1 MMASFICVH
10 SLSLCSQF
18 IYELTHSDAMAPTE
32 ETIRT
37 WLKTIGEKIGIALT
51 YTNRLSLVIV
61 NRARCLA
68 SKKFAGGRRRSSF
81 MQQSWTLKLRPD
93 EVSCSL
99 MLEENDSLRQQL
111 STLQQEKSSL
121 EQQVE
126 TLKCQNTALHISIHQ
141 QQEHSVPGPSK
152 PICEYSKS
160 YQRKLKRK

>member
-51 YTNRLSLVIV
+51 YTKCLSHVIV
-61 NRARCLA
+61 NQARCLD
-68 SKKFAGGRRRSSF
+68 SKKFAGGCQRSSF
-81 MQQSWTLKLRPD
+81 MQQSWTLKLKPD

-99 MLEENDSLRQQL
+99 MLEQNDSFRQLL
-111 STLQQEKSSL
+111 STLQELPETASGDLEVRIQPCIYQFINKSI
-121 EQQVE
+121 Q
-126 TLKCQNTALHISIHQ
+126 CQDHPNQFVSTPNHIKES
-141 QQEHSVPGPSK
+141 
-152 PICEYSKS
+152 
-160 YQRKLKRK
+160 